1 MTRMLNWGLTGTLLL
16 VGGLILTYV
25 FIRQSDPAGYEP
37 VAIRQGE
44 IRIVD
49 CGNPQKIIRD
59 WQPVTLPYWEEFSES
74 ILKCYQF
81 KTILRAEPVKAETAP
96 SKLLIY
102 NIGSL
107 SHISLNGILLDEMRH
122 SNPAVYIT
130 AHTPHEI
137 FLRGGLW
144 KSENEIHYEAVTKKP
159 FVHIG
164 VAFVGTDPVMTHLY
178 RSVQFLAVTVL
189 DGVKVLCLMLGFMFL
204 SFRVLFPQERL
215 IGLTGGTMLFMGLCY
230 SLVNLVEYP
239 ASWHYG
245 ILSAQYITACLVC
258 FFYIDFIFEIGE
270 LRISK
275 MHQFLRAVT
284 VCVGPI
290 LLLLWPH
297 EKIVV
302 FLNLYLMGFLVLY
315 FVFMYFYSARF
326 GTVLKKADGRLFMI
340 QTQFIFIAAL
350 HDYCT
355 INGLLGD
362 IRKAFPSPA
371 VPDLLFENYFIT
383 LYGLMPV
390 IFIML
395 EIVINHY
402 RANRDYMQNEA
413 VRVASALRQ
422 SEIRLREVVKKQH
435 DIRNIKLI
443 QQERERLLME
453 IHDGVGSQLI
463 SGMLLAQKQGLQKQT
478 VLDMIQ
484 GCIDDVRVIIDC
496 ISMAERANALE
507 IFDKLTDR
515 LRPRLAG
522 IGITL
527 HYHAQARLAEQGDIS
542 DVQCLHASRIIQEC
556 ITNAIKH
563 ATCREITVSVR
574 QYREHLL
581 IVVRDDGGG
590 VEDVEQL
597 NLGRGLKNM
606 RKRARLLGGH
616 IKFQNYRDGF
626 TVILRFRNRPDGDQ
640 TNSVM
645 AA

>member
-1 MTRMLNWGLTGTLLL
+1 MLNWGLTGTLLL

-25 FIRQSDPAGYEP
+25 FIRHSDPAGYEP
-37 VAIRQGE
+37 TAIRQGE

-49 CGNPQKIIRD
+49 CGHPQQVIRD
-59 WQPVTLPYWEEFSES
+59 WQPVRLPYWEEHSDR

-81 KTILRAEPVKAETAP
+81 KTTLRAEALQTQTPP

-107 SHISLNGILLDEMRH
+107 SHVSLNGQLLDELRH
-122 SNPAVYIT
+122 SSPAVYIT

-137 FLRGGLW
+137 FLPRILW
-144 KSENEIHYEAVTKKP
+144 KNENEFYYEAITKKP

-245 ILSAQYITACLVC
+245 ILCAQYITACMVC
-258 FFYIDFIFEIGE
+258 FFYVDFIFEIAE
-270 LRISK
+270 LRASK
-275 MHQFLRAVT
+275 PHQFLRMVT
-284 VCVGPI
+284 VCLGP
-290 LLLLWPH
+290 LMLLLWPH
-297 EKIVV
+297 EQTIV

-315 FVFMYFYSARF
+315 FGFLYFYSLRY
-326 GTVLKKADGRLFMI
+326 GSVLKKADGRLFMI

-355 INGLLGD
+355 INGLLGGL
-362 IRKAFPSPA
+362 RNAFPSPA
-371 VPDLLFENYFIT
+371 FPDLLFENYFIT

-402 RANRDYMQNEA
+402 RTNRHYMQNEA

-463 SGMLLAQKQGLQKQT
+463 SGMLLAKKEGLQKQT

-507 IFDKLTDR
+507 IFSKLIDR
-515 LRPRLAG
+515 LRPRLQG

-527 HYHAQARLAEQGDIS
+527 HDHSEVRFAEQGDIS

-563 ATCREITVSVR
+563 ATCREITVSIR
-574 QYREHLL
+574 QYRQHLL
-581 IVVRDDGGG
+581 IAVRDDGGG
-590 VEDVEQL
+590 VKDMAQL

-606 RKRARLLGGH
+606 RKRARLLGGQ
-616 IKFQNYRDGF
+616 IKFQNYRGGF
-626 TVILRFRNRPDGDQ
+626 TVILRFHNRPNDDMQ
-640 TNSVM
+640 ENSR

>member
-1 MTRMLNWGLTGTLLL
+1 MRHSLNWGLMGTLLL
-16 VGGLILTYV
+16 VGGLCLAYH
-25 FIRQSDPAGYEP
+25 FIRLTDPPGREP

-44 IRIVD
+44 IRLVE
-49 CGNPQKIIRD
+49 CGNPHQVIRE
-59 WQPVTLPYWEEFSES
+59 WQPVTLPYWEQQSDT

-81 KTILRAEPVKAETAP
+81 RSSVRAKDIPLDAVP
-96 SKLLIY
+96 SKLVIY
-102 NIGSL
+102 NIGSI
-107 SHISLNGILLDEMRH
+107 SHVSLNGMMLDELRH
-122 SNPAVYIT
+122 TTKSVYIT
-130 AHTPHEI
+130 AHTPYEI
-137 FLRGGLW
+137 FLPRALW
-144 KSENEIHYEAVTKKP
+144 RSENEFFYEAITKKP
-159 FVHIG
+159 YVHIG
-164 VAFVGTDPVMTHLY
+164 VAFVGTEPVMTHLY
-178 RSVQFLAVTVL
+178 RSVTFLAVTIL

-239 ASWHYG
+239 ASWHYP
-245 ILSAQYITACLVC
+245 ILATQYLSACLVC
-258 FFYIDFIFEIGE
+258 FFYTDFIFEIAE
-270 LRISK
+270 LGKGKFHRVVR
-275 MHQFLRAVT
+275 LVT
-284 VCVGPI
+284 LCFGPVT
-290 LLLLWPH
+290 LLAHPH
-297 EKIVV
+297 ETSVV
-302 FLNLYLMGFLVLY
+302 FLNFYLTGFLILY
-315 FVFMYFYSARF
+315 FLSMFLYSMRY
-326 GTVLKKADGRLFMI
+326 GTIMRKADGRLFLL
-340 QTQFIFIAAL
+340 QTQFIFIAAV

-355 INGLLGD
+355 INGLLGVV
-362 IRKAFPSPA
+362 RQAVPNPS
-371 VPDLLFENYFIT
+371 VPDLLFENYFLT

-395 EIVINHY
+395 EIVINQY
-402 RANRDYMQNEA
+402 RTNRDYMQNEA

-463 SGMLLAQKQGLQKQT
+463 AGMLLAQKEGLQKQA

-507 IFDKLTDR
+507 IFSKLVER
-515 LRPRLAG
+515 LRPRLES
-522 IGITL
+522 IGIRLT
-527 HYHAQARLAEQGDIS
+527 YQSQARFAEDGDIS

-563 ATCREITVSVR
+563 ATCREILVSVR
-574 QYREHLL
+574 QYRAHLM

-590 VEDVEQL
+590 VDDVDQL

-616 IKFQNYRDGF
+616 IKFQNYKGGF
-626 TVILRFRNRPDGDQ
+626 TVMLRFRNRPSEDQ
-640 TNSVM
+640 RQAVR